1 VAKIIFVLGNLEL
14 GGAERQALILA
25 RHLAQREKVE
35 VWGFNKSGPVA
46 NICEEHGIRWRVEPV
61 NPQRLQS
68 IQRVAWVLRASGPD
82 VLLPYTW
89 LPNVVCGFVWKW
101 VGARLCV
108 WNQRDEGLFLPQRTW
123 ERWAV
128 QRTPRFISNSHA
140 GARFLIEKLKVD
152 AAKIHMVPNGIE
164 RSTPQMDRNAWRKR
178 LEIDGASFVACMV
191 ANLHT
196 NKDHETLLRAWR
208 IVMSTLDRDA
218 VLVLV
223 GRHDGAYES
232 LVALMRELGIERG
245 VRFAGSVSDVA
256 GLLTAVDIGVFSSRS
271 EGCPNGVLE
280 CMGAGLA
287 VAATDIEGVRDVV
300 GPSDLLLTPVGDA
313 DALSHTILKLASDP
327 VLRTTIGAQ
336 NRKRIIENHDA
347 RLMCEELVGI
357 IDRAA
362 TEGRPYSCSPS
373 SASNEC
379 E

>member
-1 VAKIIFVLGNLEL
+1 VDKIIFVLGNLEL

-25 RHLAQREKVE
+25 RHLSQRERVE

-46 NICEEHGIRWRVEPV
+46 DICEEYGIRWRVEPV

-108 WNQRDEGLFLPQRTW
+108 WNQRDEGLFLPQTTW

-152 AAKIHMVPNGIE
+152 VSKVHVVQNGIE
-164 RSTPQMDRNAWRKR
+164 QSTPQMDRKAWRKR
-178 LEIDGASFVACMV
+178 LEIDDASFVACMV
-191 ANLHT
+191 ANLHA

-208 IVMSTLDRDA
+208 IVMSTLEREA
-218 VLVLV
+218 VLVLA
-223 GRHDGAYES
+223 GRHDGAYEA
-232 LVALMRELGIERG
+232 LVALTRELGIERG
-245 VRFAGSVSDVA
+245 VRFAGQVSDVA

-280 CMGAGLA
+280 CMAAGLA
-287 VAATDIEGVRDVV
+287 VAATDIEGAREVI
-300 GPSDLLLTPVGDA
+300 GPSELLAPVGDVA
-313 DALSHTILKLASDP
+313 ALSHAILKIASDP
-327 VLRTTIGAQ
+327 ALRTKIGAQ
-336 NRKRIIENHDA
+336 NKKRIIENHDA
-347 RLMCEELVGI
+347 RLMCEELVEI
-357 IDRAA
+357 IDRPAV
-362 TEGRPYSCSPS
+362 R
-373 SASNEC
+373 
-379 E
+379 

>member
-1 VAKIIFVLGNLEL
+1 VSGRRIIFVLGNLEL

-25 RHLAQREKVE
+25 RHLSQSEKVE

-46 NICEEHGIRWRVEPV
+46 DICEEHGIRWRVEPV

-108 WNQRDEGLFLPQRTW
+108 WNQRDEGLFLPQTTW

-152 AAKIHMVPNGIE
+152 GSKVHVVQNGIE
-164 RSTPQMDRNAWRKR
+164 QSTPQMDRKAWRKR
-178 LEIDGASFVACMV
+178 LEIDDATFVACMV

-208 IVMSTLDRDA
+208 ILLSALERNA
-218 VLVLV
+218 VLVLA
-223 GRHDGAYES
+223 GRHDGAHES
-232 LVALMRELGIERG
+232 LVALTRELGIERG
-245 VRFAGSVSDVA
+245 IRFAGPVSDVA
-256 GLLTAVDIGVFSSRS
+256 GLLAAVDIVVFSSRS

-280 CMGAGLA
+280 CMAAGLA
-287 VAATDIEGVRDVV
+287 VAATDIEGVREVMAF
-300 GPSDLLLTPVGDA
+300 SELLAPVGDA
-313 DALSHTILKLASDP
+313 NALSNTILKLASDP
-327 VLRTTIGAQ
+327 ALCESVGAQ
-336 NRKRIIENHDA
+336 NKKRIMENHDA
-347 RLMCEELVGI
+347 RRMCEEFVALIGI
-357 IDRAA
+357 
-362 TEGRPYSCSPS
+362 
-373 SASNEC
+373 
-379 E
+379 